1 MKNFQERTEIIRN
14 MIAQRMR
21 QSPCSEDLSFTAL
34 QTWPDLFIWGFP
46 EGMIFNIIVSCHL
59 EIKRGYNLRE
69 AIRIVEECENSE
81 QHNFPDTDLVSYI
94 KYRLLKEYPQY
105 VYLYSD
111 SLVSF
116 LIAFVENEMDIKI
129 TDFNE
134 KAIEPSITVNTVCK
148 PEKITE
154 KITNNFLKK
163 RNYRLL
169 VVGGFTIIFVLVFAT
184 TFTNSSEKKAFDICP
199 HFNRKE
205 LASLA
210 TRDYSISYFQKA
222 LNENTLDGWLE
233 YREKVTE
240 NFKRDYV
247 DSIIDQKRWEKALQ
261 LNTQEGYSEYIK
273 QYNYFHRGR
282 YIEEAEKKK
291 IDLWVSNF
299 FNSKKGKY
307 EPHPKVHKVNSYNED
322 KSTIVITN
330 ATSYSLNIGFSGN
343 DSKAI
348 TIEPSHDVQVTLLNG
363 NYRIVAANRH
373 SYEYS
378 ESIFGISFMQ
388 PKESATD
395 ILEYKIFV
403 GEINLCGGLYKVTY
417 SPYVPKP
424 KPTETINLPF
434 HQWTNPIFVR

>member
-1 MKNFQERTEIIRN
+1 M
-14 MIAQRMR
+14 
-21 QSPCSEDLSFTAL
+21 
-34 QTWPDLFIWGFP
+34 
-46 EGMIFNIIVSCHL
+46 
-59 EIKRGYNLRE
+59 
-69 AIRIVEECENSE
+69 
-81 QHNFPDTDLVSYI
+81 
-94 KYRLLKEYPQY
+94 
-105 VYLYSD
+105 
-111 SLVSF
+111 
-116 LIAFVENEMDIKI
+116 
-129 TDFNE
+129 
-134 KAIEPSITVNTVCK
+134 
-148 PEKITE
+148 
-154 KITNNFLKK
+154 KK

-184 TFTNSSEKKAFDICP
+184 TFTNNSEKKAFDICP
-199 HFNRKE
+199 YFDCKE

-330 ATSYSLNIGFSGN
+330 ATSYSLEIGFSGN
-343 DSKAI
+343 DSKII
-348 TIEPSHDVQVTLLNG
+348 TIEPSHDVQVTLPNG
-363 NYRIVAANRH
+363 NYRIVAANRK
-373 SYEYS
+373 SNKYS
-378 ESIFGISFMQ
+378 VDIFGNSTQ

-395 ILEYKIFV
+395 ILKYKIFV
-403 GEINLCGGLYKVTY
+403 GEINLWGGLYEVTY
-417 SPYVPKP
+417 RPYVPKP

-434 HQWTNPIFVR
+434 YQWTNPIFVR